1 MKVIAGKY
9 EELVSKIPAYSNQF
23 LYHIQLNEG
32 KQFSLPTDKGLEYA
46 AFVPQ
51 HEVNINNSKFHPGDF
66 IEFDRENGNIE
77 IINSSNTPADIILFG
92 GEKYTEPIVAQ
103 GPFIMNNM
111 QEIADAYKDF
121 HAGKYG
127 TIKYSELITEHQE

>member
-1 MKVIAGKY
+1 
-9 EELVSKIPAYSNQF
+9 
-23 LYHIQLNEG
+23 
-32 KQFSLPTDKGLEYA
+32 
-46 AFVPQ
+46 
-51 HEVNINNSKFHPGDF
+51 
-66 IEFDRENGNIE
+66 
-77 IINSSNTPADIILFG
+77 LFG
-92 GEKYTEPIVAQ
+92 GEKYTESIVAQ